1 MTNQQR
7 GRAGRPQGIAPPP
20 PIRMGDGRFPE
31 GFAII
36 QEVGDDLAVF
46 LWLTLRR
53 LSAAVDQRLRRERAE
68 YKTVLDEAY
77 ARRKRRTGDATPE
90 AISPPS
96 GESVDVED
104 ESPAGRTRPV
114 TCGDL
119 EWVESTS
126 APNELRAA
134 LRTFVL
140 TKTGSDPFGGP
151 EVVAAC
157 ELVQRWADRRGHLQT
172 AAYFAE
178 AAAYVDSEDAFRANE
193 AGRVCRRANLDSRAH
208 IWFFRAFGLA
218 VRAKRHA
225 EATQAL
231 LGQAALMYHL
241 GEHKN
246 MRRFLKKATRRAGR
260 AGQRKQA
267 AYAQH
272 ELVLEAAEARSY
284 ADGERHV
291 LEALWL
297 YPRSHQRFPAFVHD
311 YGYLLAEQRIY
322 SSALP
327 LLKSALPL
335 IRRPA
340 EAAIVWANI
349 SRAAAGAG
357 RVDLYLEAAAK
368 VDQLTRDNNEHAAAA
383 TSIVAVAA
391 WLAGDR
397 ERAQLLARRAHLI
410 AADRRERYPAERA
423 AMVLDGIK
431 AERPPPIEL
440 APPVEN
446 QIDSLTRQCLS
457 RLRRWKPR
465 PEAGFGPF
473 YP

>member
-1 MTNQQR
+1 MTNQQS

-20 PIRMGDGRFPE
+20 PIRLGDGRVPE
-31 GFAII
+31 AFDVI
-36 QEVGDDLAVF
+36 QEVGGDLAVF
-46 LWLTLRR
+46 LWVTLRR
-53 LSAAVDQRLRRERAE
+53 LSAAVQQRLRSERVG
-68 YKTVLDEAY
+68 YKRRLDEAY
-77 ARRKRRTGDATPE
+77 ARRKRRDGADIPE
-90 AISPPS
+90 A
-96 GESVDVED
+96 V
-104 ESPAGRTRPV
+104 SPASQESEATTEEPLAHRPRFV
-114 TCGDL
+114 PCDL
-119 EWVESTS
+119 QWAGPDPVP
-126 APNELRAA
+126 AELREA
-134 LRTFVL
+134 LEALASMPRAP
-140 TKTGSDPFGGP
+140 DPFEGS
-151 EVVAAC
+151 EVAGACAAI
-157 ELVQRWADRRGHLQT
+157 QRWADLRGYLQT

-178 AAAYVDSEDAFRANE
+178 GAAYVDSEDPFRANE
-193 AGRVCRRANLDSRAH
+193 AGRVCRRANLDARAH
-208 IWFFRAFGLA
+208 LWFFRAYGLA
-218 VRAKRHA
+218 VRLKSHG

-246 MRRFLKKATRRAGR
+246 MRRFLGRATRRARR

-311 YGYLLAEQRIY
+311 YGYLLAEKRIY

-327 LLKSALPL
+327 LLRAALPL

-340 EAAIVWANI
+340 EAAVVWANI
-349 SRAAAGAG
+349 SRAAAGSG
-357 RVDLYLEAAAK
+357 RLDLYVEAAAK
-368 VDQLTRDNNEHAAAA
+368 VDQLTVEHTEHAAAA
-383 TSIVAVAA
+383 SSIVAVAA

-397 ERAQLLARRAHLI
+397 ERAERLARTAHLI
-410 AADRRERYPAERA
+410 AMNRRERYPAERA
-423 AMVLDGIK
+423 ASVLDGIK
-431 AERPPPIEL
+431 QGRPPPIEV

-446 QIDSLTRQCLS
+446 QIDSLIRQCLS
-457 RLRRWKPR
+457 RLRGWKPI

-473 YP
+473 FP